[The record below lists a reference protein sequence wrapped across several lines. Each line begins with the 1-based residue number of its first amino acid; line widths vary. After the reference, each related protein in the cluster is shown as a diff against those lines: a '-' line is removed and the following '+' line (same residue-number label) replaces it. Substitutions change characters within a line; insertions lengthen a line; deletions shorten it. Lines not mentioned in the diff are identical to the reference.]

1 MKQKEFSK
9 KLLVWEGLLIWVI
22 TLSYIVLAF
31 ICIFN
36 QFTGSLPWLSV
47 IPGVAWTAYGTSQA
61 FYYNKAKA
69 ENTKDGIKY
78 ETVLNELLNEENTD
92 NSIEPFQPGEEEIID
107 TDYGI

>member
-31 ICIFN
+31 IFIFN